1 MYSMNGASSLG
12 QTEGFCQPQASMCFN
27 AFDTRDSA
35 RGMCQGGYMPER
47 MPGPCPVSHV
57 IGSDDVFRFRPCD
70 IAQFEI
76 CQTAAERGGAPLFT
90 TQAEEVVEV
99 EDNYTM
105 YYVLGGVALLAVGTG
120 AYFWMRK

>member
-1 MYSMNGASSLG
+1 
-12 QTEGFCQPQASMCFN
+12 
-27 AFDTRDSA
+27 
-35 RGMCQGGYMPER
+35 
-47 MPGPCPVSHV
+47 
-57 IGSDDVFRFRPCD
+57 
-70 IAQFEI
+70 
-76 CQTAAERGGAPLFT
+76 LFT